1 MIGGFVPARKSPGM
15 GSSELVGKLKHTLKE
30 RVGHTGTLDR
40 FASGLMILVVGR
52 STSLSEFF
60 LHADKRYVAV
70 FGFGKDTESH
80 DPEGPVI
87 EERSPEESARFVSDN
102 IEQIKQWIEG
112 QVLVTEQTPPL
123 YSALK
128 KDGRRYSDHA
138 RKGSTELPPARKVQ
152 IYSADIL
159 SVSGADVTAEF
170 SVSGGT
176 YIRSIARDLGQALGY
191 PVHLSGLLRTA
202 LGSFTLDDSAWV
214 PGQVPVIVPPHDVL
228 RWPRI
233 EANPA
238 QVREIIQG
246 HRPRLPMPQ
255 DGQFAWIVDQSGQ
268 PAAWIELDRFGLY
281 KVRRVFQ

>member
-30 RVGHTGTLDR
+30 KVGHTGTLDR
-40 FASGLMILVVGR
+40 FAAGLMILVVGR
-52 STSLSEFF
+52 ATSLSDFF
-60 LHADKRYVAV
+60 LHADKRYIAE
-70 FGFGKDTESH
+70 FRFGKSTESH
-80 DPEGPVI
+80 DPEGPLI
-87 EERSPEESARFVSDN
+87 EERGAEESTRFVADRSEE
-102 IEQIKQWIEG
+102 IRSWIED
-112 QVLVTEQTPPL
+112 QVQVTEQTPPL

-138 RKGSTELPPARKVQ
+138 RKGVTELPLPRKVQ
-152 IYSADIL
+152 IHSAVVL
-159 SVSGADVTAEF
+159 SISGTDVKAEF

-176 YIRSIARDLGQALGY
+176 YIRSIARDLGQAFSF
-191 PVHLSGLLRTA
+191 PVHLHSLLRTA
-202 LGSFTLDDSAWV
+202 LGSFTLDDSAWE
-214 PGQVPVIVPPHDVL
+214 PGKTPVILPPHDVL

-233 EANPA
+233 QANTA

-246 HRPRLPMPQ
+246 HRPRLSVPEE
-255 DGQFAWIVDQSGQ
+255 GQFAWVVDEKGQ